1 MEINKADDVANYII
15 GSKKN
20 IDNFIQKN
28 EYRTA
33 FGLLI
38 LVLERLDGNEKN
50 EFIDYYS
57 KNMEKL
63 GIFNSTF
70 PSV

>member
-1 MEINKADDVANYII
+1 MEKNKADDVANYII

-20 IDNFIQKN
+20 IDNFIKKN
-28 EYRTA
+28 EYKKA

-57 KNMEKL
+57 KNMGKF

-70 PSV
+70 PSI